1 MPRVTLKDVAAEAG
15 VSYQTVSKVI
25 NGKAQVAPETEERIR
40 QVIRE
45 LKYRPNSAA
54 QNLRT
59 QASNQIGYAWHT
71 NSFRDWHPIQEWFLH
86 SMTGAA
92 EAHNYLVTVF
102 NSTGTVTGSDIKP
115 YADLFA
121 RQKVDGF
128 VVSSTTQDDPRIA
141 FLIEEEIPFV
151 AFGRSNEEWDFC
163 WVDVDGRHGIESVLA
178 HLLEQGHRRIGF
190 ISWVEHFAV
199 TGRYREEGYQGGL
212 VKAGIELD
220 PDWIVRNMDSPQTGA
235 EGIHHYL
242 TLPPERRPTAVICA
256 SDQIAMGA
264 IYAAKAAN
272 LEIGRDMAITG
283 YDDIFIAQFLYP
295 PLTSVSQPIDGVG
308 QWVVKLLLQQI
319 HGEPIEQKS
328 ILLKPKLIVR
338 ESSQWRV
345 ASSE

>member
-40 QVIRE
+40 QVIQD

-71 NSFRDWHPIQEWFLH
+71 NSFRDWHPIHEWFLH

-92 EAHNYLVTVF
+92 EAHNYFVTVF
-102 NSTGTVTGSDIKP
+102 NSAGTVTESNIRP
-115 YADLFA
+115 YVDLFA

-128 VVSSTTQDDPRIA
+128 VVSGTTQNDPRIA
-141 FLIEEEIPFV
+141 YLIEEEIPFV

-163 WVDVDGRHGIESVLA
+163 WVDVDGRYGIETVLA

-190 ISWVEHFAV
+190 ISWVENFAV
-199 TGRYREEGYQGGL
+199 TGQYREEGYQWGMME
-212 VKAGIELD
+212 AGIDID
-220 PDWIVRNMDSPQTGA
+220 PDWVVRETDSPQSGVS
-235 EGIHHYL
+235 GIRHFL
-242 TLPPERRPTAVICA
+242 TLLPERRPTAVICA

-264 IYAAKAAN
+264 IYAAKEAN
-272 LEIGRDMAITG
+272 LEVGRDIAVTG
-283 YDDIFIAQFLYP
+283 YDDSFVARYLYP
-295 PLTSVSQPIDGVG
+295 PLTSVNQPIDVVG
-308 QWVVKLLLQQI
+308 ERVVELLLQQI
-319 HGEPIEQKS
+319 QGEPIEQKG
-328 ILLKPKLIVR
+328 ILLKPELVVR
-338 ESSQWRV
+338 ESSQYYV
-345 ASSE
+345 V